1 MFHSCKIN
9 AMLIKVNELQIEEL
23 AALCVNEGRV
33 FPRNHSETEQH
44 PNHCLYTFLKL
55 GKNKSVPELPVVE
68 GKSELSGGNGSAEHH
83 KLEALLLG
91 VILQK

>member
-55 GKNKSVPELPVVE
+55 GKNKSVPGLRAVGEKTELR
-68 GKSELSGGNGSAEHH
+68 GGEDGSAEHH
-83 KLEALLLG
+83 K
-91 VILQK
+91 